1 MKVFVLL
8 FDDFTALDVFGPV
21 EALSSL
27 EGADIRFVSQ
37 NGGTV
42 ENHQGLK
49 IVTEKLGK
57 LPDDAVLLIPGG
69 FGTRNA
75 VNDEAFID
83 AVRKAAGEAK
93 YVLTVCTGSALLA
106 KTGLLDGRKATG
118 NKTAFD
124 WTRSCGVNV
133 LWQREPRWVSDGR
146 YYISAGVSAGIDMAF
161 GFIEDLYGSDEAER
175 IASRMEYHRNR
186 NREKDIF

>member
-27 EGADIRFVSQ
+27 EGADIRFVSLS
-37 NGGTV
+37 GGTV

-49 IVTEKLGK
+49 IVTEKLGE

-124 WTRSCGVNV
+124 WTRSCGENV
-133 LWQREPRWVSDGR
+133 LWQREPRWVGDGR
-146 YYISAGVSAGIDMAF
+146 YYISAGVSAGIDMAL

-175 IASRMEYHRNR
+175 IANRMEYHRNR